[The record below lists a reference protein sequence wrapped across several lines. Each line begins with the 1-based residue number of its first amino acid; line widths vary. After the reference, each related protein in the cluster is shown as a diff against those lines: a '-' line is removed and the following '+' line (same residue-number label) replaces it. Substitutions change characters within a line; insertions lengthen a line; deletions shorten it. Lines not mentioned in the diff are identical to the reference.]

1 MKEFDLSN
9 ALIHHWMLKFDAGK
23 LGAGDDDEIESNH
36 SRARVAA
43 LERKVGQLTME
54 LELLRA
60 SSFAASVDTGGG
72 LPAVDPV
79 PSLPRS
85 HEDEH

>member
-1 MKEFDLSN
+1 MREFDLSN

-23 LGAGDDDEIESNH
+23 MDAGDDDQIESNH

-54 LELLRA
+54 IDLLRA
-60 SSFAASVDTGGG
+60 SSSAAGVDTGGG
-72 LPAVDPV
+72 LAVVDTA
-79 PSLPRS
+79 PSLLRS
-85 HEDEH
+85 HEDER